1 MEFKHKSVLLEE
13 SIENLKIRPD
23 GIYVDGTLGGGGHSF
38 EICRH
43 LSDKG
48 RLIGIDQDA
57 AAIAAAGKRL
67 EPYADRVTIVRSN
80 YCSMKDELAKLE
92 ITSVDGVILDLGVS
106 SYQLDD
112 AGRGFTYREDAPLD
126 MRMDQRQ
133 SLCARD
139 VVNLYSEMEL
149 YRIIRDY
156 GEDRFAKN
164 IAKHIVSARAEHTIE
179 TSGELIQIIKAAI
192 PARVRAEGG
201 HPAKRTFQAIRIE
214 VNRELDVLESSLD
227 DMIGLLGDG
236 GRICV
241 ISFHSLEDRIVKE
254 AFRRNEDPCT
264 CPKDFPVCV
273 CGKKSKGKVITRK
286 PITPSGAE
294 LEGNSRAASAK
305 LRVFERRI

>member
-106 SYQLDD
+106 SYL
-112 AGRGFTYREDAPLD
+112 
-126 MRMDQRQ
+126 
-133 SLCARD
+133 
-139 VVNLYSEMEL
+139 V
-149 YRIIRDY
+149 
-156 GEDRFAKN
+156 
-164 IAKHIVSARAEHTIE
+164 
-179 TSGELIQIIKAAI
+179 
-192 PARVRAEGG
+192 PA
-201 HPAKRTFQAIRIE
+201 
-214 VNRELDVLESSLD
+214 
-227 DMIGLLGDG
+227 
-236 GRICV
+236 
-241 ISFHSLEDRIVKE
+241 
-254 AFRRNEDPCT
+254 
-264 CPKDFPVCV
+264 
-273 CGKKSKGKVITRK
+273 
-286 PITPSGAE
+286 
-294 LEGNSRAASAK
+294 
-305 LRVFERRI
+305 